1 VNGRDDSSWRHAS
14 GPDGPRNR
22 QVQAKHS
29 PLAVDPE
36 ARDAVGPRALPPPRT
51 SRPGTGP
58 ATNWPSCSA
67 SRRATCSP
75 SSAHGAGSGS
85 SPAPA
90 PAPTGS
96 TRRQPRHPRHRR
108 PTLNFA
114 ALGARQPCGLPWTPE
129 TSAAPGVRK
138 SGQAQGLPRPG
149 ARRAGLVVAAVCG
162 NLERQANMMNWRSIV
177 RRRGE
182 ITNPGRGSRPGNLF
196 TAEPPGEAASHRTR
210 CA

>member
-1 VNGRDDSSWRHAS
+1 MNGRDDSSWRHAS

-36 ARDAVGPRALPPPRT
+36 ARDAVGPRTLPPPRT
-51 SRPGTGP
+51 SRPETGP
-58 ATNWPSCSA
+58 ATNWPSSSA

-75 SSAHGAGSGS
+75 SPASGAGSGS

-114 ALGARQPCGLPWTPE
+114 ALRAQARCAAPFTPE
-129 TSAAPGVRK
+129 GR
-138 SGQAQGLPRPG
+138 PRS
-149 ARRAGLVVAAVCG
+149 L
-162 NLERQANMMNWRSIV
+162 
-177 RRRGE
+177 RGTPE
-182 ITNPGRGSRPGNLF
+182 NSS
-196 TAEPPGEAASHRTR
+196 GEAATFPKLLTPRTKRNRYGRRPGRQCDRLCGARTGILRAGPVHRAALQVVR
-210 CA
+210 G